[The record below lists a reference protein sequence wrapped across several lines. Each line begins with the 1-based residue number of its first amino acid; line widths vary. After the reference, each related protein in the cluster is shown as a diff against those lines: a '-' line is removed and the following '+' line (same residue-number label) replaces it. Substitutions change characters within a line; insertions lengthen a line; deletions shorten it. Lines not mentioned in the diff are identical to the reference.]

1 LGAAAHQGSSGVKP
15 RQGEAV
21 AVAGWC
27 SAEGHVKA
35 PGVGVN
41 LQSGFLVAIRGGK
54 RQQQRR
60 CALPIGRTWSR
71 AGGSACS
78 FSFPHAAMELGT
90 RPSMPRVAI
99 LPLLP
104 ISQVSPPSPL
114 LLRWE
119 VLGKKSPGGG
129 GQGKSKGRPGFYTG
143 GLGLG
148 EATDGVD
155 LRHPCPWPRGTH
167 LAAGRAARQG
177 GAAGLCSVWE
187 GCARSKGGER
197 GIVPGCRVGP
207 AGHREEEKIEK
218 GKGAGWAC
226 WADFG
231 FRGPHT

>member
-1 LGAAAHQGSSGVKP
+1 MAGQHRQTWFARRRDGLGAAAHQGLVGS
-15 RQGEAV
+15 QAEA
-21 AVAGWC
+21 GRC
-27 SAEGHVKA
+27 RG
-35 PGVGVN
+35 
-41 LQSGFLVAIRGGK
+41 RGGLARC
-54 RQQQRR
+54 RQRGGMSRPGCWCRTPVQLPGWHLWRQRTEQQRR

-78 FSFPHAAMELGT
+78 SSFPHAAMELGT
-90 RPSMPRVAI
+90 RPSMPRVAV

-148 EATDGVD
+148 EATNGVD

-167 LAAGRAARQG
+167 LAAGRDARQG
-177 GAAGLCSVWE
+177 GAPPAS
-187 GCARSKGGER
+187 ARCGR
-197 GIVPGCRVGP
+197 GAHGQ
-207 AGHREEEKIEK
+207 RE
-218 GKGAGWAC
+218 GKGE
-226 WADFG
+226 
-231 FRGPHT
+231 